1 MHKILANTT
10 FLGKDL
16 VNLTECH
23 STNDVAIS
31 MIKSGKFREGMVVVS
46 DVQTRGKGQRS
57 NTWIAAAGMNLTFSI
72 VFQPCFLPISQQ
84 FIFNMAIAN
93 GVLSALQNLASSI
106 QIKWPNDFL
115 DLNGNKLGGML
126 IENTISGHLF
136 DTSVVGIGINVNQL
150 EFPIRNAR
158 SLANLTGK
166 TFNLERLLG
175 ELLFFIEEEYLK
187 LKNGAQDTI
196 KETYL
201 DNLYRFAEWA
211 TYDDG
216 EIFTGKILGIGPSGH
231 LQMMKQNGKI
241 QSYDLKQIKF
251 I

>member
-1 MHKILANTT
+1 ME
-10 FLGKDL
+10 F
-16 VNLTECH
+16 
-23 STNDVAIS
+23 
-31 MIKSGKFREGMVVVS
+31 
-46 DVQTRGKGQRS
+46 
-57 NTWIAAAGMNLTFSI
+57 
-72 VFQPCFLPISQQ
+72 
-84 FIFNMAIAN
+84 
-93 GVLSALQNLASSI
+93 LSALQNLVSSI

-115 DLNGNKLGGML
+115 DLNGSKLGGML
-126 IENTISGHLF
+126 IENTISGNLF

-150 EFPIRNAR
+150 EFPFRNAT

-201 DNLYRFAEWA
+201 DNLYRFDEWA
-211 TYDDG
+211 NYDDG